1 MKVSDLAGLLDTD
14 VKALSV
20 KLSRDSLSYKS
31 IESIA
36 DALDC
41 DIRLVDKYKLL
52 RACSVWAFFFC
63 ARMCPHSTGSGLMSF
78 CIIFHNM
85 YIMHYFVY
93 LYIIR

>member
-52 RACSVWAFFFC
+52 RACSVWAFFFVPVC
-63 ARMCPHSTGSGLMSF
+63 VRTLQDPA
-78 CIIFHNM
+78 
-85 YIMHYFVY
+85 
-93 LYIIR
+93 